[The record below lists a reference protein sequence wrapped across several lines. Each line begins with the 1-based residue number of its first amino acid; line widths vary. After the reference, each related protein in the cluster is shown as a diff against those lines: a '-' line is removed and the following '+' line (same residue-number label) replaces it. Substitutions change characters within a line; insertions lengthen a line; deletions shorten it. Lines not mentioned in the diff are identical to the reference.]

1 MDHLL
6 FSSELFEGK
15 VAISGTLS
23 AQKKKKVICGFI
35 LAGSVL
41 RSAHPCL
48 FWTAHGAY
56 GLQHNCSSHFF
67 SISKCLK

>member
-1 MDHLL
+1 MGHLL

-23 AQKKKKVICGFI
+23 AQKKKVICGFN

-56 GLQHNCSSHFF
+56 GLQHNYSSHFF